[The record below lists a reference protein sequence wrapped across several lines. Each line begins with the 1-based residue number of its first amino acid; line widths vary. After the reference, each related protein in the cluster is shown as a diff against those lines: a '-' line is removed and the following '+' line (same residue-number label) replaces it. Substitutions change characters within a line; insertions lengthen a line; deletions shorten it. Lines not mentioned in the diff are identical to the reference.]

1 MFGNWFL
8 FSCILMGL
16 YKRLNIIGIAY
27 CTDMKFG
34 AKFKYALV
42 IANMRN
48 EENIGPVVRGKCKI
62 TTS

>member
-1 MFGNWFL
+1 
-8 FSCILMGL
+8 MGL

-34 AKFKYALV
+34 TKFKYALV

-62 TTS
+62 TSS